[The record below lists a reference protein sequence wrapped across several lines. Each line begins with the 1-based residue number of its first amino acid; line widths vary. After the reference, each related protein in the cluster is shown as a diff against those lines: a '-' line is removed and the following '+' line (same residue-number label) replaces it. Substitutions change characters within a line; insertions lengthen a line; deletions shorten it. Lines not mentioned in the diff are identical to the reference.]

1 MVCSPLR
8 HSVNWREY
16 DSAAQVNTCTENW
29 TVWRKLRRLMCVTL
43 KLAETENQ
51 NIYLHLCSCLIIS
64 VSQNSLQPTYFLDF
78 AWNFAIFHHVNM
90 KETINLMSWKC
101 LFVHRDILY
110 DIIHPSYP
118 SRFTSF
124 SSIGD
129 KSSSHS
135 WTSSLS
141 RSLTLKHR
149 TFGKTHIK
157 IRRTITWIKGL
168 YSIQRD
174 FTSVTHQNSY
184 RDSHCKRGYGSHM
197 FMQICGSG
205 QILL

>member
-1 MVCSPLR
+1 M
-8 HSVNWREY
+8 
-16 DSAAQVNTCTENW
+16 
-29 TVWRKLRRLMCVTL
+29 
-43 KLAETENQ
+43 
-51 NIYLHLCSCLIIS
+51 HLCSCLIICFPK
-64 VSQNSLQPTYFLDF
+64 QIGIYFLDF
-78 AWNFAIFHHVNM
+78 SWNFAIFHHVNM
-90 KETINLMSWKC
+90 KETISLMSWKC

-157 IRRTITWIKGL
+157 IRRTITLIIGLDYIYTKGFHFC
-168 YSIQRD
+168 YSPKFLSW
-174 FTSVTHQNSY
+174 FTLQERLREPYVHADMWVRSA
-184 RDSHCKRGYGSHM
+184 
-197 FMQICGSG
+197 
-205 QILL
+205 LLGLFINLLSFYWNPCFNEGF